1 FSEGVNVGYRWFDKQ
16 KIAPQ
21 FPFGF
26 GLSYT
31 RFAYSGLKVVPA
43 SDGGL
48 DVSFEVKNTGG
59 VEGDEVPQVYLGA
72 PAQRPKGA
80 DFPVHALA
88 AFERIH
94 LDAGQSQG
102 VSVHVPLRRLECW
115 SSAEGKWIKAT
126 GAREVLVGG
135 SSRDLPLS
143 AKTTIQ

>member
-1 FSEGVNVGYRWFDKQ
+1 M
-16 KIAPQ
+16 
-21 FPFGF
+21 
-26 GLSYT
+26 
-31 RFAYSGLKVVPA
+31 
-43 SDGGL
+43 
-48 DVSFEVKNTGG
+48 
-59 VEGDEVPQVYLGA
+59 A
-72 PAQRPKGA
+72 PAADAANLRRTFRRRTLAQQQSPEQRPKGA

-94 LDAGQSQG
+94 LDAGQSQA